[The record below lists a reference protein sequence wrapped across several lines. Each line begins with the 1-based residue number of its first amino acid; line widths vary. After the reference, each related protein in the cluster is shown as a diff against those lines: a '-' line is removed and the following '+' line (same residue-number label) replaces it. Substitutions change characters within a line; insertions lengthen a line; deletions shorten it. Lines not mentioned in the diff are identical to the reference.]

1 MYMLFAGDNYYPLG
15 GWADFIG
22 TYDTLVKAVKA
33 GENYDWYHVVY
44 DGKIVFNESNLL
56 QDE

>member
-1 MYMLFAGDNYYPLG
+1 MLFAGDNYYPLG